1 MRQSYSISASLAV
14 WRDCDNNSVANARRI
29 TPRVTPVLLF
39 VRPFQEFASRE
50 TSGGILLLACTL
62 VALAWANSPWADAY
76 TALWQTHF
84 TLAFAGIHL
93 SNHLHFL
100 VNDALMAVFF
110 FVVGLEIKRELLAGE
125 LQSPRQAALPI
136 LAALGG
142 VVVPAIL
149 YTLLNA
155 GGPGARGWGI
165 PMATDIAF
173 AIGVMALLG
182 SRIPIG
188 LKVFLTALAIV
199 DDIAAVLVIAV
210 FYTADLA
217 WGPLGMATICLLLAV
232 TANRIGVRHPL
243 PYALI
248 GAALWM
254 AVLQSGVHATIAGV
268 LLAFAIPSR
277 TAVNQREFLDHGRAV
292 LDHFE
297 RAIETAPFEILADIE
312 QQTAVEALEDACE
325 KMQPPLHRLEAAL
338 HPWVTFVIMPLFA
351 LANAG
356 VSLSGGIGKLVT
368 EPITLGVVVGLL
380 LGKPIGVTLASW
392 LAVRS
397 GLASLPQNVS
407 WKHIHGAGWL
417 AGIGF
422 TMSLFMTGLAFT
434 DEAWLT
440 AAKLGILI
448 GSVCAGV
455 IGSTLLM
462 RIHPE
467 PAYTPTLE
475 LKDQEA

>member
-1 MRQSYSISASLAV
+1 MVLVTNLRRVAPAS
-14 WRDCDNNSVANARRI
+14 SRI
-29 TPRVTPVLLF
+29 TAL
-39 VRPFQEFASRE
+39 VRPFQEFAARE
-50 TSGGILLLACTL
+50 ASGGILLLACTL
-62 VALAWANSPWADAY
+62 VALAWSNSPWSAAY
-76 TALWQTHF
+76 TALWHIPLTVGLGGAQ
-84 TLAFAGIHL
+84 L
-93 SNHLHFL
+93 SKELHFW

-125 LQSPRQAALPI
+125 LSSPRHAALPI

-149 YTLLNA
+149 YSILNA

-182 SRIPIG
+182 DRVPLG

-210 FYTADLA
+210 FYTSDLA
-217 WGPLGMATICLLLAV
+217 WGALGVAALCLVVAAV
-232 TANRIGVRHPL
+232 ANRLGVRHPL
-243 PYALI
+243 PYILI
-248 GAALWM
+248 GALLWIT
-254 AVLQSGVHATIAGV
+254 VLQSGVHATIAGV

-277 TAVNQREFLDHGRAV
+277 TAINQQDFLNHGRAM

-297 RAIETAPFEILADIE
+297 AASQTEPFHILADIE

-325 KMQPPLHRLEAAL
+325 KVQPPLHRLEQAL

-356 VSLSGGIGKLVT
+356 VSLSGELGRLAVQ
-368 EPITLGVVVGLL
+368 PVTLGVIAGLM
-380 LGKPIGVTLASW
+380 LGKPIGVLTASW
-392 LAVRS
+392 IAVRT
-397 GLASLPQNVS
+397 GLAALPENVT
-407 WKHIHGAGWL
+407 WRHVHGAGWL

-422 TMSLFMTGLAFT
+422 TMSLFMTGLAFRDDGQT
-434 DEAWLT
+434 T
-440 AAKLGILI
+440 AAKFGILI
-448 GSVCAGV
+448 ASVGSGTAGS
-455 IGSTLLM
+455 IILTRMG
-462 RIHPE
+462 RRKR
-467 PAYTPTLE
+467 AG
-475 LKDQEA
+475 